1 MNTRRIPAY
10 EASNDGFT
18 STNLRADIRQQAGQR
33 RELILWLL
41 LAAFVLMLLADAAYA
56 ADRRSSAR
64 TRSADAGVPTYNV
77 DAICRGAASIAHL
90 LETTAPD
97 NAQNCRED
105 ERSARQQLLQ
115 QWTQFDAADRV
126 MCDGAAQSGTV
137 EPTYTELMT
146 CLEVARD
153 THDRDR
159 TAHVAR
165 RSDQSQPSDPVATA
179 PVQAPRPTR
188 NALAG
193 R

>member
-1 MNTRRIPAY
+1 MTMRRISTY
-10 EASNDGFT
+10 QLNNDSLT
-18 STNLRADIRQQAGQR
+18 STNLHMDVRQYAGPW

-41 LAAFVLMLLADAAYA
+41 LAAFLLMLFADAAYA
-56 ADRRSSAR
+56 SDRRSSPH
-64 TRSADAGVPTYNV
+64 TRSADAGVPTYNI
-77 DAICRGAASIAHL
+77 DAICRGAASIAHV

-146 CLEVARD
+146 CLEITRDNHSREASARVAQ
-153 THDRDR
+153 
-159 TAHVAR
+159 
-165 RSDQSQPSDPVATA
+165 RSDQLRPLNAIGAA
-179 PVQAPRPTR
+179 PIQHVGSAP

>member
-1 MNTRRIPAY
+1 MTMRRI
-10 EASNDGFT
+10 STFQLNNDSLT
-18 STNLRADIRQQAGQR
+18 STNLRMHVRQQADPGPL

-41 LAAFVLMLLADAAYA
+41 LAALLFMLLADAAYA
-56 ADRRSSAR
+56 ADRRSSIHP
-64 TRSADAGVPTYNV
+64 RSVEAGVPSYNI
-77 DAICRGAASIAHL
+77 DAICRGAASISHV

-115 QWTQFDAADRV
+115 QWTQFDASDRV

-153 THDRDR
+153 NRDR
-159 TAHVAR
+159 TTRVAQRPDQSRQPTARGAAPAQGTAPMRNAFAR
-165 RSDQSQPSDPVATA
+165 R
-179 PVQAPRPTR
+179 
-188 NALAG
+188 
-193 R
+193 